1 MLFRSNGFQFDAK
14 FVLAKIFEAKFAYNF
29 LDVYRRTGEQKIQLP
44 FNARHRLVSAFSYE
58 PKNKQWHA
66 DVNVHWM
73 GPQRLPNT
81 QSLPESLRQP
91 DFSRAFSVTNVQ
103 FTKVWKKLDVY
114 AGCENLFDFRQIRP
128 IINWQNP
135 FGDYFDTAFAW
146 GPTRG
151 RELYVGVRMRL

>member
-1 MLFRSNGFQFDAK
+1 
-14 FVLAKIFEAKFAYNF
+14 
-29 LDVYRRTGEQKIQLP
+29 
-44 FNARHRLVSAFSYE
+44 
-58 PKNKQWHA
+58 
-66 DVNVHWM
+66 M
-73 GPQRLPNT
+73 GPQRLPDT
-81 QSLPESLRQP
+81 KALPEALRQP

-135 FGDYFDTAFAW
+135 FGEYFDTAFAW